1 MEFHFQFLSPK
12 KKKKKKK
19 KRNMDIGKTICYI
32 MKLKYYEY
40 FIMI

>member
-1 MEFHFQFLSPK
+1 MEFHFQFLTQ